1 MISSAYQYYLS
12 EYGHKEFSRYDA
24 HKKSELKGSYNN
36 IVRLNKKT
44 PLYKIDLSE
53 STQRL
58 LIDLKENSRIFQ
70 NRLYEI
76 FGTKDSEGDL
86 QRKTTYTSNPDL
98 LDVEYIGDEDI
109 AEDTVYS
116 IKIEQLASPQIN
128 TGDFIAEDTP
138 GLTPGNYSF
147 DLNIGD
153 NAYEFQFKVTENS
166 TNLALQEKLS
176 RLINRSNI
184 GISAQVI
191 RDANGSSAMELTS
204 VHTGA
209 LFQKRMFSFLENASS
224 ELSGSVDFLGLNKMR
239 QASSDAVIEINEQ
252 RTSSSS
258 NNFTIEKKFLI
269 NLKGTTSEGEAVEI
283 GFHKSSEMVFEQL
296 EIFADSY
303 NQIYGMTDNDESG
316 NLAGQKLKVKLNG
329 IVSAHNHMLESVG
342 LVRDDSGYFHVD
354 KDAVIKAFQ
363 NGSLDRDYPEL
374 IRFQKSL
381 INETQL
387 ISANPFEYVN
397 KTMISYPN
405 PQRPTSTPYQTSI
418 YAGLL
423 LNGYI

>member
-1 MISSAYQYYLS
+1 MISSAYQYYLT
-12 EYGHKEFSRYDA
+12 EYGHRESSRYET
-24 HKKSELKGSYNN
+24 HKKSELKGAYNN

-86 QRKTTYTSNPDL
+86 QRKTTYSSNPEA
-98 LDVEYIGDEDI
+98 LDVKYIGDEEL

-116 IKIEQLASPQIN
+116 VKINRLAMPQIN
-128 TGDFIAEDTP
+128 TGDFVPSDKP
-138 GLTPGNYSF
+138 GLAPGNYSF

-153 NAYEFQFKVTENS
+153 NAYEFQFKVPENS
-166 TNLALQEKLS
+166 TNLTLQEKLT
-176 RLINRSNI
+176 RLINRSNV

-191 RDANGSSAMELTS
+191 RDANGSSAIELTS
-204 VHTGA
+204 VRTGSV
-209 LFQKRMFSFLENASS
+209 FQKRMFSFSDNNPSGET
-224 ELSGSVDFLGLNKMR
+224 GSVEFLGLNNMR
-239 QASSDAVIEINEQ
+239 QASSDAVIEINGQ
-252 RTSSSS
+252 STTSAS
-258 NNFTIEKKFLI
+258 NDFTIEKKFLI
-269 NLKGTTSEGEAVEI
+269 TLKSTGDGEPIEI
-283 GFHKSSEMVFEQL
+283 GFHKSPDMVFEQL
-296 EIFADSY
+296 ELFADSY
-303 NQIYGMTDNDESG
+303 NKVYKLTENNETG
-316 NLAGQKLKVKLNG
+316 NLAGRKLKTKLDGMVNVHSKLLDSIGLSRDENG
-329 IVSAHNHMLESVG
+329 YIHA
-342 LVRDDSGYFHVD
+342 D
-354 KDAVIKAFQ
+354 KTAVTTAFQ
-363 NGSLDRDYPEL
+363 NGALDRGCPEL
-374 IRFQKSL
+374 IRFQKTL

-397 KTMISYPN
+397 KTMIAYPN
-405 PQRPTSTPYQTSI
+405 PQHPASTPYQTSI